1 MEHWN
6 LRELDVEPHSPRILT
21 SPDEGRAI
29 VLQLPADEELQEH
42 EVHEQTWLTIV
53 EGELDVTTEDGERV
67 SVFPGDL
74 LALSPQEARTVR
86 AVSDS
91 RLLLLLTPWPG
102 DGHPGAMSLEDKGSV
117 RERAAARNAQ
127 SG

>member
-6 LRELDVEPHSPRILT
+6 LRELNVEPHYPRILSST
-21 SPDEGRAI
+21 DEGRAI
-29 VLQLPADEELQEH
+29 VLQLPAGEELQEH
-42 EVHEQTWLTIV
+42 EVHERTWLTV
-53 EGELDVTTEDGERV
+53 VDGELGVTTEAGEQV

-74 LALSPQEARTVR
+74 LELSPQETRTVN

-102 DGHPGAMSLEDKGSV
+102 DGHPGAMSLEDKSSV

-127 SG
+127 AG